1 MIAVEQALPP
11 DRERLT
17 HSALVDASVRVLRR
31 RGWAEPLIELLT
43 SSDAD
48 SVSAFKFNAADP
60 DDLAPWRSSRVTAV
74 GDAVHAMP
82 PTGGQGAATAIID
95 TGILAE
101 RLHAAE
107 RGEATLVV
115 AVPDFENDLRT
126 RAAPAVRESLQP
138 VDWIRA
144 TASPT
149 GTFLFRTMTPV
160 FAVGSAAARTA
171 AQKWRR

>member
-1 MIAVEQALPP
+1 M
-11 DRERLT
+11 LT
-17 HSALVDASVRVLRR
+17 RSN
-31 RGWAEPLIELLT
+31 T
-43 SSDAD
+43 D

-60 DDLAPWRSSRVTAV
+60 EDLAPWKSSRVTAI

-95 TGILAE
+95 ADVLTE

-115 AVPDFENDLRT
+115 AVHDSENDLRT
-126 RAAPAVRESLQP
+126 RAAPVVRESLQP

-149 GTFLFRTMTPV
+149 GAFLLRTLTPL
-160 FAVGSAAARTA
+160 FAVGSAAAHTA